1 MPKLTDAQLVILSAA
16 AQRQD
21 GAVLPLPKSLK
32 IKGGAVTKTLESLR
46 KKGLLEEQLAA
57 PDMDAWREAEDGRR
71 MMLVITEAGLRAI
84 DGGPDGKPDQEPA
97 VKKRQLKK
105 RRRLAVSKPPTS
117 KPKSKKSP
125 PTVRQGTKQA
135 LLIDLL
141 KRKKGATID
150 EAVEATGWQPHS
162 VRGAISGALK
172 KRLGLTVESQ
182 VTKDR
187 GRTYRIVGRG

>member
-1 MPKLTDAQLVILSAA
+1 MPAA
-16 AQRQD
+16 ARREN

-46 KKGLLEEQLAA
+46 KKGLLEERPAT
-57 PDMDAWREAEDGRR
+57 PDMGAWREAEDGRR
-71 MMLVITEAGLRAI
+71 MMLVITEAGLRSI
-84 DGGPDGKPDQEPA
+84 DGGPDGKPDQKPA
-97 VKKRQLKK
+97 VKKRQLNK
-105 RRRLAVSKPPTS
+105 RRGRAEKKAPTS

-172 KRLGLTVESQ
+172 KKLGLTVESQ
-182 VTKDR
+182 VTKVH
-187 GRTYRIVGRG
+187 GRTYRIVGGS

>member
-1 MPKLTDAQLVILSAA
+1 MPK
-16 AQRQD
+16 
-21 GAVLPLPKSLK
+21 
-32 IKGGAVTKTLESLR
+32 
-46 KKGLLEEQLAA
+46 
-57 PDMDAWREAEDGRR
+57 
-71 MMLVITEAGLRAI
+71 
-84 DGGPDGKPDQEPA
+84 
-97 VKKRQLKK
+97 
-105 RRRLAVSKPPTS
+105 LAVSKPPTS

-150 EAVEATGWQPHS
+150 EAVDATGWQPHS

-187 GRTYRIVGRG
+187 GRTYRIVGRS